1 MSFGGSYESGDGK
14 EHENGPNRKEHEP
27 EARDLHNAQD
37 VSNPDKKH
45 RIICPTKTLQ
55 RYLKSPL
62 LDKFKPFKKK
72 KVNVERGGEQPNVS
86 WDKTKKVR
94 ERLIR
99 THVCLAL

>member
-45 RIICPTKTLQ
+45 NSTSDLKHRIISPTKTVKYSQ
-55 RYLKSPL
+55 HSSKISQ
-62 LDKFKPFKKK
+62 KPSF
-72 KVNVERGGEQPNVS
+72 RQ
-86 WDKTKKVR
+86 
-94 ERLIR
+94 I
-99 THVCLAL
+99 